1 MSVQSSYPFYKN
13 NKQHVKI
20 SKVRGGQMRHAI
32 ITAGS
37 KGLGKKVAE
46 QILQKGCSVT
56 VNYRSDVQRIKE
68 LMDEWDQYK
77 DRLQFVQGDMTKK
90 QDIIILINE
99 AIKRFGR
106 IDYLINN
113 AGPFIFTRK
122 KLTDHTDSEWYE
134 MIEGNLNA
142 VFHLLKLT
150 IPVMRNQ
157 KFGRIITYG
166 FQDVENSPGWIYRS
180 AFSAAK
186 VGLCSLTKTIA
197 LEEAEY
203 GITAN
208 MIYPGDIV
216 GEMKEATIEKSRQIK
231 DNRTPIGRSGTGE
244 DIARLVSFLCEE
256 NSDMITGSVISI
268 TGGLDVINRYRK

>member
-1 MSVQSSYPFYKN
+1 MK
-13 NKQHVKI
+13 
-20 SKVRGGQMRHAI
+20 HAI

-46 QILQKGCSVT
+46 RFLQKGCSVT
-56 VNYRSDVQRIKE
+56 VNYRSDEDRIKSLKE
-68 LMDEWDQYK
+68 EWESYEH
-77 DRLQFVQGDMTKK
+77 RLQFVKGDMTNKH
-90 QDIIILINE
+90 DIINLIKE
-99 AIKRFGR
+99 AFNRFGR

-113 AGPFIFTRK
+113 AGPFVFERK
-122 KLTDHTDSEWYE
+122 RLTDYSDGEWYE
-134 MIEGNLNA
+134 MIEGNLSA

-166 FQDVENSPGWIYRS
+166 FQDVENAPGWIYRS

-197 LEEAEY
+197 LEEAVH

-216 GEMKEATIEKSRQIK
+216 GDMKEASIEKSRQIQ
-231 DNRTPIGRSGTGE
+231 DSGTPIGRSATGE
-244 DIARLVSFLCEE
+244 DIARLVSYLCEDD
-256 NSDMITGSVISI
+256 SDMITGSVISI

>member
-1 MSVQSSYPFYKN
+1 MK
-13 NKQHVKI
+13 
-20 SKVRGGQMRHAI
+20 HAI

-46 QILQKGCSVT
+46 RFLQMGCSVT
-56 VNYRSDVQRIKE
+56 VNYRSDVERTKT
-68 LMDEWDQYK
+68 LMEEWDPYK
-77 DRLQFVQGDMTKK
+77 NRLQFVQGDMTNKE
-90 QDIIILINE
+90 DIVNLINE
-99 AIKRFGR
+99 ALNRFGR

-113 AGPFIFTRK
+113 AGPFIFERK
-122 KLTDHTDSEWYE
+122 RLTDYSDGEWYE
-134 MIEGNLNA
+134 MIEGNLSA

-150 IPVMRNQ
+150 IPIMRNQ

-166 FQDVENSPGWIYRS
+166 FQEVENAPGWIYRS

-186 VGLCSLTKTIA
+186 VGLCALTKTIA
-197 LEEAEY
+197 LEEAEH

-216 GEMKEATIEKSRQIK
+216 GEMKEASIEISRQIQ

-244 DIARLVSFLCEE
+244 DIARLIAFLCEE

>member
-1 MSVQSSYPFYKN
+1 
-13 NKQHVKI
+13 
-20 SKVRGGQMRHAI
+20 VRGVHMKHAI
-32 ITAGS
+32 ITGGS

-46 QILQKGCSVT
+46 RFLQKGCSVT
-56 VNYRSDVQRIKE
+56 VNYRSDEDRIKSLKEEWE
-68 LMDEWDQYK
+68 LYEDH
-77 DRLQFVQGDMTKK
+77 LQFVKGDMTNK
-90 QDIIILINE
+90 QDIINLIKE
-99 AIKRFGR
+99 AFNRFGR

-113 AGPFIFTRK
+113 AGPFVFERK
-122 KLTDHTDSEWYE
+122 RLTDYSDGEWYE
-134 MIEGNLNA
+134 MIEGNLSA

-166 FQDVENSPGWIYRS
+166 FQDVENAPGWIYRS

-186 VGLCSLTKTIA
+186 VGLCALTKTIA
-197 LEEAEY
+197 LEEAEH

-216 GEMKEATIEKSRQIK
+216 GDMKEACIEISRQIQ
-231 DNRTPIGRSGTGE
+231 DTRTPIGRSATGE
-244 DIARLVSFLCEE
+244 DIARLVSFLCEDD
-256 NSDMITGSVISI
+256 SDMITGSVISI